1 MIGQG
6 KRDCHRKIE
15 HLAWEWIDVVSC
27 AELIIVSA
35 GGFFY
40 LNLMDTDEGED
51 LEQESE
57 QILDLTKQL
66 FGLSLEDKKKYMME
80 MGGSLAG

>member
-1 MIGQG
+1 
-6 KRDCHRKIE
+6 
-15 HLAWEWIDVVSC
+15 
-27 AELIIVSA
+27 
-35 GGFFY
+35 
-40 LNLMDTDEGED
+40 MDTDEGED